1 MSFYKIS
8 LVFKKLEDLDFIS
21 NLQILD
27 LLKFTEIIAAKK
39 KNLGYFLYFQLKLK
53 FFKKFLYIWL
63 L

>member
-39 KNLGYFLYFQLKLK
+39 KK
-53 FFKKFLYIWL
+53 FGIFFIFPVEIKIF
-63 L
+63 